1 MKRGLAPSRQQV
13 LALKGVA
20 YRREG
25 VVHLRLDGSIHR
37 TPVLLIPLLL
47 EAPRVKHR
55 QLRCFSVVSPQIL
68 RWLALGSAGLI
79 PRPLRVVLR
88 LAPL

>member
-1 MKRGLAPSRQQV
+1 MAGHKEG
-13 LALKGVA
+13 GV
-20 YRREG
+20 
-25 VVHLRLDGSIHR
+25 HPRLDGLIHR
-37 TPVLLIPLLL
+37 IPVLLIPLLL

-55 QLRCFSVVSPQIL
+55 QLRYFSVVSPQIL
-68 RWLALGSAGLI
+68 QWLVLDSAGLI